1 MKLLQDKNRKYRR
14 YGYGSGEKIK
24 LANYGLQWVLSSN
37 VSAIGVAGDDL
48 IVRFHNGSLYQYDGK
63 GDEYQKMLSS
73 NSKGHWVWAKLRK
86 PKVPYKKI
94 GSLPLADD
102 ELATDEEVFRLVDDA
117 GIALEQRLR
126 AMGVFIADFNNMN
139 LGLTSLM
146 DLLK

>member
-1 MKLLQDKNRKYRR
+1 MNIKRCYHPIQRDI
-14 YGYGSGEKIK
+14 GYGQNCVNLK
-24 LANYGLQWVLSSN
+24 L
-37 VSAIGVAGDDL
+37 
-48 IVRFHNGSLYQYDGK
+48 
-63 GDEYQKMLSS
+63 
-73 NSKGHWVWAKLRK
+73 
-86 PKVPYKKI
+86 PYKKI